1 MRYLLKRILSII
13 PVLFITSVIVFLII
27 HLIPGDPAEIVAGP
41 GVPQEEVEN
50 IRRLMGLDKPLITQY
65 FDWLFRAL
73 TGDFGISLTSPD
85 PIFPLVMTRFGNT
98 LILSLLG
105 ISFAVVIGI
114 PMGVLSAVKQNSVI
128 DIAVMIISIIGI
140 SMPIFWLGLILVKFF
155 SIEWRLLPATGSG
168 GLLNLVLPSVTVG
181 LNSLAIIARMTRASM
196 LEVLRQDYITTA
208 EAKGLNE
215 MTIIFRHA
223 LKNSLIPIVTTIGIQ
238 FGYLMGGAVLTETV
252 FVYPGLG
259 RLLVDSIRRMDY
271 PVVQACILL
280 IATMFILVTLLVDL
294 LYAYLN
300 PKIKYGN

>member
-1 MRYLLKRILSII
+1 MKYLLKRVLSII

-41 GVPQEEVEN
+41 GVPKDEVEN
-50 IRRLMGLDKPLITQY
+50 IRRLMGLDKPLVTQY
-65 FDWLFRAL
+65 VDWLSRAL
-73 TGDFGISLTSPD
+73 TGDFGISLTSRD

-98 LILSLLG
+98 MVLSLLG
-105 ISFAVVIGI
+105 IAFAVVIGI
-114 PMGVLSAVKQNSVI
+114 PMGILSAVKQNSLI
-128 DIAVMIISIIGI
+128 DIAVMILSIIGI
-140 SMPIFWLGLILVKFF
+140 SMPIFWLGLILVKYF
-155 SIEWRLLPATGSG
+155 SIEWHLLPATGSG
-168 GLLNLVLPSVTVG
+168 GLLNLVLPAVTVG

-208 EAKGLNE
+208 ESKGLDE

-223 LKNSLIPIVTTIGIQ
+223 LKNALIPIVTTIGIQ

-280 IATMFILVTLLVDL
+280 IATMFILVNLLVDL

>member
-1 MRYLLKRILSII
+1 MKYLLKRILSII

-41 GVPQEEVEN
+41 GVPRDEVEN

-65 FDWLFRAL
+65 SDWLFRAL
-73 TGDFGISLTSPD
+73 TGDFGVSLTSRD

-114 PMGVLSAVKQNSVI
+114 PLGILAAVKQNSLI

-208 EAKGLNE
+208 EAKGLGE

-223 LKNSLIPIVTTIGIQ
+223 LKNALIPIVTTIGIQ

-280 IATMFILVTLLVDL
+280 IATMFILVNLLVDL
-294 LYAYLN
+294 LYVYLN

>member
-1 MRYLLKRILSII
+1 
-13 PVLFITSVIVFLII
+13 
-27 HLIPGDPAEIVAGP
+27 
-41 GVPQEEVEN
+41 
-50 IRRLMGLDKPLITQY
+50 
-65 FDWLFRAL
+65 
-73 TGDFGISLTSPD
+73 
-85 PIFPLVMTRFGNT
+85 MTRFGNT
-98 LILSLLG
+98 MVLSLLG
-105 ISFAVVIGI
+105 IAFAVVIGI
-114 PMGVLSAVKQNSVI
+114 PMGILSAVKQNSLI
-128 DIAVMIISIIGI
+128 DIAVMILSIIGI
-140 SMPIFWLGLILVKFF
+140 SMPIFWLGLILVKYF
-155 SIEWRLLPATGSG
+155 SIEWHLLPATGSG

-208 EAKGLNE
+208 ESKGLDE

-223 LKNSLIPIVTTIGIQ
+223 LRNALIPIVTTIGIQ

-271 PVVQACILL
+271 PVVQASILL
-280 IATMFILVTLLVDL
+280 IATMFILVNLLVDL

>member
-1 MRYLLKRILSII
+1 MKYLLKRILSII

-41 GVPQEEVEN
+41 GVPRDEVEN

-73 TGDFGISLTSPD
+73 TGDFGISLTSRD

-114 PMGVLSAVKQNSVI
+114 PLGILSAVKQNSLI

-208 EAKGLNE
+208 EAKGLGE

-223 LKNSLIPIVTTIGIQ
+223 LKNALIPIVTTIGIQ

-280 IATMFILVTLLVDL
+280 IATMFILVNLLVDL
-294 LYAYLN
+294 LYVYLN

>member
-1 MRYLLKRILSII
+1 MKYLLKRVLSII

-41 GVPQEEVEN
+41 GVPKDEVEN

-65 FDWLFRAL
+65 FDWLSRAL
-73 TGDFGISLTSPD
+73 TGDFGISLTSRD

-98 LILSLLG
+98 MVLSLLG
-105 ISFAVVIGI
+105 IVFAVVIGI
-114 PMGVLSAVKQNSVI
+114 PMGILSAVKQNSLI
-128 DIAVMIISIIGI
+128 DIVVMVLSIIGI
-140 SMPIFWLGLILVKFF
+140 SMPIFWLGLILVKYF
-155 SIEWRLLPATGSG
+155 SIEWHLLPATGSG

-208 EAKGLNE
+208 ESKGLDK

-223 LKNSLIPIVTTIGIQ
+223 LKNALIPIVTTIGIQ

-280 IATMFILVTLLVDL
+280 IATMFILVNLLVDL